1 MPLSRR
7 AIIHIG
13 GKKIKKIPK
22 TNIGARKLKLL
33 ESVKNDLI
41 SGDNTKF
48 SFILDPRKHKKLPIN
63 KFIDVNSSK
72 NIKSHYEVP
81 IYDIIIGSDEEMKK
95 IDEKEEEELLAQK
108 EEIKK
113 KIKKKYRAK
122 SENANKRKA
131 MHMGPFL
138 QEIEFD
144 MDYYNDISAKFDK
157 FEKDFFF
164 PKTEENKYNPFRFKV
179 SDNYKNIIELPQEVN
194 MSGMS
199 IQFEKWKSV
208 NKLSV
213 ISNDMKILMVQ
224 EFEQI
229 LKDVYRDGVAFT
241 NRNLGLHT
249 QSHNTEEFLI
259 YCIQISLFK
268 SYIQYVSESKHDA
281 YNKYDFSTF
290 TVTGHPRAS
299 SSSVI
304 NNMIDDIKEKITNNL
319 SINYNVLDKLLKKN
333 LEKEERHLNN
343 NKKEGEKD
351 IKLKKKIKEVWGQQD
366 VSLVSSAIIIT
377 AKEKDK
383 ANYHLK
389 DAVALYSYFMIEHKF
404 EEFLKYSN
412 FDKKHSYKMT
422 LKFFSLLKF
431 IDPYMFT
438 KHDIILNKARGRK
451 KMKNIDDMNLGEFF
465 FEKTDKFDSSKTNNK
480 EEWLD
485 QEKDK
490 YNIFKDEEL
499 SIEKIVEEIS
509 SNQSD
514 DNANLEAFL
523 LVSKKKQD
531 KILFSDKDVL
541 EDEVYFEGE
550 ETAMSY
556 YNIIARMLMDILI
569 SQNGPHSIL
578 MDRFNANNY
587 NLKHFWKSLY
597 KYGINGMILYIG
609 IHIKNMCS
617 AYYLNNR
624 PDNNPM
630 KKYEEKDPLMGIFK
644 EWGDRNMY
652 ANTMILGNGPTKNVN
667 GSLLGS
673 NGADRWIYDYKNKIT
688 IRGEEGKGVN
698 PHTFRSGVFLNPLTT
713 NIEETYGKHFDY
725 CVDLIE
731 KKHGSMKTFNKEFD
745 KLFNKSLILYKNGY
759 MQQSR
764 LDTVKKEHPG
774 ITVINNLNEIWTT
787 HVEDERIHFEKHKR
801 HNSEKI
807 STYDKGWL
815 GNLRGNILLNAL
827 DGVYHID
834 FRKFI
839 NDSRNILPPFVEKWY
854 FEKDLIKIYKKP
866 QLFEMPENI
875 NKKWPM
881 GSGRPFIFINHIK
894 AIKKGKEDDTQ
905 IWSLNKKIFSTKEI
919 KNKINGLRQS
929 RIEVVSNGVFP
940 SYWVTEPKN
949 PFKREDKNNNTK
961 LKYLIEHGEKKYNE
975 ELENM
980 NKAMKIEESPIPVKK
995 PVVKRTE
1002 YASKDDD
1009 DYGKYP
1015 LLERKDSDT
1024 PLPTPTSSPTPSEID
1039 PNDQALLDKLERGDS
1054 ISSDGSFNS
1063 EDQALLD
1070 ELEKTTNELDHEVQD
1085 TAIRADDLCKEM
1097 DKLDSGTDGKFERVK
1112 QLVKEGKGNEDI
1124 KTTIMNEFP
1133 ETMDRTI
1140 TCMIDAA
1147 KSNQETESQ
1156 DEVAEEVQP
1165 ESAKGPDQQLKEMG
1179 LERVKVK
1186 DDGDCLFA
1194 ALAYISKPNRKE
1206 EPGDG
1211 EIKLLREMI
1220 VEYVTTDTSKRER
1233 VTHVEENGAEIK
1245 ENVNFWQINGEDIL
1259 KAPHGNPV
1267 KAAAKEKMYTPR
1279 ESEGETDRYTKLMTA
1294 TKADGKNPRARFGTR
1309 FEVMAFEEM
1318 EEKEIQIIEWNDN
1331 EWRVMYPRPPFH
1343 ENKNT
1348 IIYKDLHYD
1357 YARPIKTTQ
1366 SGGGNNVY
1374 INKCKNHRHK
1384 RTRKFRIRLKN
1395 VGDWV
1400 HVKKPKKRTRRIY

>member
-33 ESVKNDLI
+33 ESVKDDLI
-41 SGDNTKF
+41 SGDGTKF
-48 SFILDPRKHKKLPIN
+48 SFILDPRKSKKLPIN
-63 KFIDVNSSK
+63 KFIDVNTSK

-81 IYDIIIGSDEEMKK
+81 VYDIIIGSDEEMKK
-95 IDEKEEEELLAQK
+95 IDEKEKEELLAQK

-113 KIKKKYRAK
+113 KIKEKYREK
-122 SENANKRKA
+122 GENAKKRKA
-131 MHMGPFL
+131 IGMGPFL

-144 MDYYNDISAKFDK
+144 IDYYKDISAKFDK
-157 FEKDFFF
+157 FEEDFFL
-164 PKTEENKYNPFRFKV
+164 PKSEENKYNPFRFKV
-179 SDNYKNIIELPQEVN
+179 SDNYKNIIELPEEVN
-194 MSGMS
+194 MSNVTKH
-199 IQFEKWKSV
+199 FEKWELA

-213 ISNDMKILMVQ
+213 ISNDMKNLMAR

-229 LKDVYRDGVAFT
+229 LKDIYRDSLSFT

-249 QSHNTEEFLI
+249 QSHNTKEFLM

-268 SYIQYVSESKHDA
+268 SYIQYVSESKHDT
-281 YNKYDFSTF
+281 YNKHDFSTF
-290 TVTGHPRAS
+290 TITGHPKAS
-299 SSSVI
+299 SSSI
-304 NNMIDDIKEKITNNL
+304 SNNMIDDIKEKITNNL
-319 SINYNVLDKLLKKN
+319 SINYNVLDKLLKRN

-351 IKLKKKIKEVWGQQD
+351 IKLKKKIKVVWGQQD
-366 VSLVSSAIIIT
+366 PSLVSSAITIT

-422 LKFFSLLKF
+422 LKLFSLFKF

-438 KHDIILNKARGRK
+438 KHDIILNEVRK
-451 KMKNIDDMNLGEFF
+451 KNKMKNIDDMNLGEFF
-465 FEKTDKFDSSKTNNK
+465 FEKTDKFDISKTNNK

-509 SNQSD
+509 SNQSN
-514 DNANLEAFL
+514 DNSNLEAFL

-531 KILFSDKDVL
+531 KILFSDKEIL
-541 EDEVYFEGE
+541 EDEVYFEAE

-556 YNIIARMLMDILI
+556 YNIVAKMLMDIFI

-624 PDNNPM
+624 PNNNPM
-630 KKYEEKDPLMGIFK
+630 KKYEEKDPLMKIFI
-644 EWGDRNMY
+644 EEGDRNMY
-652 ANTMILGNGPTKNVN
+652 ANTLILGNGPTKNVN

-673 NGADRWIYDYKNKIT
+673 NDVDRWIYDYKNKIT
-688 IRGEEGKGVN
+688 IRGEKGKGVN

-774 ITVINNLNEIWTT
+774 ITVVNNLNEIWTT
-787 HVEDERIHFEKHKR
+787 YVEDERIHFKKHKR

-807 STYDKGWL
+807 SAYDKGWL

-827 DGVYHID
+827 DGIYHID

-854 FEKDLIKIYKKP
+854 FEKDLIKKYKKP
-866 QLFEMPENI
+866 KLFEVPENI
-875 NKKWPM
+875 NKKWPN

-894 AIKKGKEDDTQ
+894 AIKKNIEDDTQ

-929 RIEVVSNGVFP
+929 RIEVVSKGIFP

-980 NKAMKIEESPIPVKK
+980 NKAMKIEARPIPVKK
-995 PVVKRTE
+995 PVVEKLPDELPVDKRVTLE
-1002 YASKDDD
+1002 VKDADD
-1009 DYGKYP
+1009 GDDI
-1015 LLERKDSDT
+1015 ERK
-1024 PLPTPTSSPTPSEID
+1024 
-1039 PNDQALLDKLERGDS
+1039 N
-1054 ISSDGSFNS
+1054 SSDDS
-1063 EDQALLD
+1063 EVIRR
-1070 ELEKTTNELDHEVQD
+1070 LEKTAHEQGENVSEIAERAELCRRNMEQLNHRDE
-1085 TAIRADDLCKEM
+1085 
-1097 DKLDSGTDGKFERVK
+1097 KFE
-1112 QLVKEGKGNEDI
+1112 LVKKLVNEGKRPQDI
-1124 KTTIMNEFP
+1124 ITTIKDKFEG
-1133 ETMDRTI
+1133 TMDVTI
-1140 TCMIDAA
+1140 NCMIDAV
-1147 KSNQETESQ
+1147 KRNQEMEGQEPSKEQ
-1156 DEVAEEVQP
+1156 EPVYQP
-1165 ESAKGPDQQLKEMG
+1165 VTSPKSPDQQLKEMG
-1179 LERVKVK
+1179 LERVKIEP
-1186 DDGDCLFA
+1186 DGDCLFA
-1194 ALAYISKPNRKE
+1194 AFRYTINPKRVKAPKKHEIMGTRRGLVEFILRGSRGINRETDGGHIDNTSSFWEINRWEIFDIKHEGGE
-1206 EPGDG
+1206 EKNMYAKLDGDPYEWSQYEKCMTAEEANPDNPRCRFG
-1211 EIKLLREMI
+1211 GIIEIRAWEEMTGRKI
-1220 VEYVTTDTSKRER
+1220 QVIEHKNNEWVVSYPP
-1233 VTHVEENGAEIK
+1233 GAE
-1245 ENVNFWQINGEDIL
+1245 FD
-1259 KAPHGNPV
+1259 
-1267 KAAAKEKMYTPR
+1267 KEK
-1279 ESEGETDRYTKLMTA
+1279 
-1294 TKADGKNPRARFGTR
+1294 
-1309 FEVMAFEEM
+1309 
-1318 EEKEIQIIEWNDN
+1318 
-1331 EWRVMYPRPPFH
+1331 H
-1343 ENKNT
+1343 T
-1348 IIYKDLHYD
+1348 IIYENLHYD
-1357 YARPIKTTQ
+1357 YARPIQPSQK
-1366 SGGGNNVY
+1366 GGGNNVY